1 MPARILWVSSGPWI
15 GTGYGVQT
23 RYIVK
28 ALKESGFDIMLFTYH
43 LGGGPINYDG
53 YIVLPAP
60 AGVTTFAT
68 QPIISWYKKTNRNL
82 VITLLDVW
90 VLPNLGNEVN
100 WVPYTPVD
108 APLDEYT
115 LEINQP
121 LQTAKAIITFSKF
134 GKQQVEKVVKDKK
147 VYMIYHGID
156 TKLFTPIESEEEK
169 KKLRRMLGLPQDAF
183 IFGFVGVNESDRKD
197 IPGLLKAFSLFL
209 ANNRDAKD
217 VTLIVWSGTKPQP
230 GKSYDLVRLARRY
243 GIEDKVMFPTDPD
256 YNMVYTY
263 DFMPNIYRVMD
274 WYVTASSGEG
284 FGLPIAEAMACGVP
298 VIAPN
303 NSAQTELVTDP
314 PHTPRGILV
323 NPAWVRP
330 TLWTP
335 THQEYSFV
343 DPHDLAEAMAKA
355 YNIGNDETYKKNAR
369 AFVEEVLSWDKI
381 IPQWIDT
388 IHDIE
393 NELKL

>member
-1 MPARILWVSSGPWI
+1 
-15 GTGYGVQT
+15 
-23 RYIVK
+23 
-28 ALKESGFDIMLFTYH
+28 
-43 LGGGPINYDG
+43 
-53 YIVLPAP
+53 
-60 AGVTTFAT
+60 
-68 QPIISWYKKTNRNL
+68 
-82 VITLLDVW
+82 VW
-90 VLPNLGNEVN
+90 VLSNLGNEVN

-115 LEINQP
+115 TEINQP

-134 GKQQVEKVVKDKK
+134 GKQQVEKVVKDKR

-156 TKLFTPIESEEEK
+156 TKLFTPLSDENEK
-169 KKLRRMLGLPQDAF
+169 KKLRQMLGLPPDDF

-197 IPGLLKAFSLFL
+197 IPGLLKAFSIFL
-209 ANNRDAKD
+209 ANNKDAKA
-217 VTLIVWSGTKPQP
+217 TLIVWSGTKPAP

-243 GIEDKVMFPTDPD
+243 GIENKVMFPTDPD
-256 YNMVYTY
+256 YSMVYTY
-263 DFMPNIYRVMD
+263 DFMPNIYHVMD

-284 FGLPIAEAMACGVP
+284 FGIPIAEAMACGIP

-303 NSAQTELVTDP
+303 NSSQTELVIDE

-323 NPAWVRP
+323 NPSWVRP
-330 TLWTP
+330 SLWTP

-343 DPHDLAEAMAKA
+343 DPHELADAMAKA
-355 YNIGNDETYKKNAR
+355 YNINDERYSKNAR
-369 AFVEEVLSWDKI
+369 AFVEEVLSWEKI
-381 IPQWIDT
+381 IQQWIDT

>member
-1 MPARILWVSSGPWI
+1 MPARILWVSTAPWI
-15 GTGYGVQT
+15 GTGYGIQT

-68 QPIISWYKKTNRNL
+68 QPIVSWYRKTNRNL
-82 VITLLDVW
+82 VITLIDVW
-90 VLPNLGNEVN
+90 VLPNLGNETN
-100 WVPYTPVD
+100 WVPYIPVD
-108 APLDEYT
+108 APLDDYT
-115 LEINQP
+115 MEINQP

-134 GKQQVEKVVKDKK
+134 GKQQVEKVVKDKR

-156 TKLFTPIESEEEK
+156 TKLFTPLNDENEK
-169 KKLRRMLGLPQDAF
+169 KKLRQMLGLPQDDF

-209 ANNRDAKD
+209 ADNKDAKA
-217 VTLIVWSGTKPQP
+217 TLIVWSGTKPQP
-230 GKSYDLVRLARRY
+230 GKSYDLVRLAKRY
-243 GIEDKVMFPTDPD
+243 GIENKVMFPTDPD
-256 YNMVYTY
+256 YSMVYTY
-263 DFMPNIYRVMD
+263 DFMPNIYHVMD

-284 FGLPIAEAMACGVP
+284 FGIPIAEAMACGIP

-303 NSAQTELVTDP
+303 NSSQTELVLDP

-323 NPAWVRP
+323 NPSWVRP
-330 TLWTP
+330 SLWTP

-343 DPHDLAEAMAKA
+343 DPHELAEAMAKA
-355 YNIGNDETYKKNAR
+355 YNINDERYSKNAR
-369 AFVEEVLSWDKI
+369 AFVEEVLSWEKI

-388 IHDIE
+388 IHDLE